1 MAGLLGE
8 TNSHGI
14 LQSSLEENFA
24 EIRRLNK
31 VVVQLQALLIERDGR
46 AAGALFVGHDND
58 TTTTTAAAAIAS
70 GSRTLP
76 LPQLPPSV
84 VTPPTPPGLDYLPVA
99 LGTSGLSASSRAI
112 QTPATVNP
120 RAYDTTSGSGD
131 AFGPPPML
139 RTQSDYAFGMGMMPP
154 APPMMSRTRSD
165 YGYRFP
171 SPTSHQGA
179 AATDYAH
186 SLSAQSRYTLPPMY
200 QQQQQH
206 HHAHVQQS
214 EDSQEVLA
222 ISPSQLSSS
231 PVMPPSP
238 NRTRSTTWPS
248 LSSLVAA
255 DHATAST
262 STSDE
267 NPFALPLPFSSDPS
281 QNQSQRYQST
291 TNQSISI
298 PRHHQHH
305 PPPPTNNCDLASS
318 SPHSLKLDA
327 AVTLA
332 KGLAAA
338 KQRSFAMALDDDE
351 DDDEDG
357 LSQRHRYPVAAM
369 DRLEVEEEDLHVR
382 EEDGQDDDDL
392 YALPIPPPG
401 CGPATAAAGPTTEL
415 AQLATTA
422 VSRQGSVDCDGHTS
436 GNQSLFA
443 TAPEKKGG
451 PGMLDS
457 QQSSSAAGTG
467 YSFTSASAPP
477 IVTDAD
483 GTTAEDPTWLF
494 KLPQY

>member
-46 AAGALFVGHDND
+46 GASALLVGHDND

-76 LPQLPPSV
+76 PPSV

-99 LGTSGLSASSRAI
+99 LHPPNS
-112 QTPATVNP
+112 PANRTLNP
-120 RAYDTTSGSGD
+120 RVYDTTSTTTASSSSGMMMP
-131 AFGPPPML
+131 APPPML

-165 YGYRFP
+165 FGYRFP
-171 SPTSHQGA
+171 SPTSHHAGA
-179 AATDYAH
+179 AADYAH
-186 SLSAQSRYTLPPMY
+186 SLSAQPRYTLPPMY
-200 QQQQQH
+200 QQH

-238 NRTRSTTWPS
+238 NRTRSTTWPA

-281 QNQSQRYQST
+281 QNQRQRFQST
-291 TNQSISI
+291 TNHSISI
-298 PRHHQHH
+298 PRHHHHH
-305 PPPPTNNCDLASS
+305 PPPPTNYCDLASS

-351 DDDEDG
+351 DDEDG
-357 LSQRHRYPVAAM
+357 LPQRHRYPVAAM
-369 DRLEVEEEDLHVR
+369 DRLEVEEEEDHHVR

-401 CGPATAAAGPTTEL
+401 CGPATAAAGSTTEL
-415 AQLATTA
+415 AQLATMA
-422 VSRQGSVDCDGHTS
+422 VSRQGSVDCDGRTG

-443 TAPEKKGG
+443 TAPVEKGG

-483 GTTAEDPTWLF
+483 GTAEDPTWLF